1 MSFVVT
7 QPESL
12 AAAAG
17 DLHAVGSAMAA
28 ANALA
33 ATPTTG
39 VVPAAADEV
48 SALTAAQFAMH
59 AQMYQGVGAQA
70 EAVHEVFTTT
80 LAMSAG
86 SYAATEAANVIAAG

>member
-12 AAAAG
+12 AAAAR

-28 ANALA
+28 NNAAA

-39 VVPAAADEV
+39 VVPAE
-48 SALTAAQFAMH
+48 
-59 AQMYQGVGAQA
+59 
-70 EAVHEVFTTT
+70 
-80 LAMSAG
+80 
-86 SYAATEAANVIAAG
+86 ANVIATG